1 MARTSKESQGSI
13 FPSSKRPRSN
23 GLAVAGSSLLWAWGF
38 ICYLSPTL
46 FPDGSKTESVGLEI
60 GFFISQACIVA
71 SACLL
76 LASPALRRAA
86 VRRFMPASCAFVS
99 SCCTLLLAAFVAS
112 ECMTGIVACG
122 VLHGICVPLLG
133 AAWGARYSIGSKGM
147 QPLIVLSFLIAYA
160 LYFAVPFLPY
170 AAGIACVAAMPVLS
184 WGAMARR
191 CALARC
197 IPLRRGGCLRDRWVA
212 WRRGPCSAR

>member
-38 ICYLSPTL
+38 MCYLSPTL

-86 VRRFMPASCAFVS
+86 AVSYTHLDVYKRQLEHWHTGSMTRRIEELDRALPEAVLDMHPDDAVDLGIKDGDEVRVS
-99 SCCTLLLAAFVAS
+99 SPH
-112 ECMTGIVACG
+112 G
-122 VLHGICVPLLG
+122 VLDIKVSTAGRTKPCLLYTSRCV
-133 AAWGARYSIGSKGM
+133 
-147 QPLIVLSFLIAYA
+147 
-160 LYFAVPFLPY
+160 
-170 AAGIACVAAMPVLS
+170 
-184 WGAMARR
+184 
-191 CALARC
+191 
-197 IPLRRGGCLRDRWVA
+197 
-212 WRRGPCSAR
+212 